1 MAEQKGFPDFSNAT
15 RKVGK
20 LARFF
25 LIDQSLVDRGGHHYD
40 YSTCIVAAAKELG
53 FETLVAA
60 NRKASPDLTICGA
73 RAIGAFTETVYQKD
87 SCLAGLRRLKRSR
100 QQPENLNAATSWQ
113 RTKAIFSLRRFH
125 YRRAWLVSKFAR
137 EFQSFFDKYPVADDD
152 HVFLTTV
159 SELELMGLSKYLRAN
174 PSSVLAT
181 WHLQFHFNIFDGR
194 TPEYDSQKVT
204 ESLARSS
211 FQASLADLTC
221 HRLFFY
227 TTSQPLADQ
236 YNRLDVGAF
245 MPLPYPVA
253 SEFALQ
259 DRNARRA
266 DLNEQFDGKS
276 RALQFA
282 CPGQI
287 RREKGCSDYLQPLV
301 DKLWDSHLATGKI
314 KIAIQRPRKKFLRK
328 EKIELQ
334 TPPGAAD
341 SAKTNTPACSPFKYY
356 AHPLSRPDYIEFLR
370 NADCGL
376 LLYDS
381 RAYFSRRA
389 GVLGEMLSCGK
400 PLIVPAGSW
409 LASQIAEPVFSH
421 ADSIEATSSK
431 DSRRLEIEELEW
443 SLKNAPSSGGTIS
456 FDGQKHPFKFS
467 LNRLSEERLMKI
479 DFQWKWPSVAGTY
492 CRISVTQTDG
502 VGVSVSEGVQ
512 IIGHR
517 DGDGLP
523 NAMFRL
529 EPTTETIHVTLS
541 NAYGSSTA
549 MIKQLSASMLVLP
562 KEKAKSAT
570 GVPAPSLR
578 KSERKST
585 VTGGNMTSNVRQT
598 ATVAAARGEQA
609 NLAVDTQ
616 VALGSVGIIVAD
628 QSQLEGAVKEMVT
641 HFDHYRRSSEAF
653 AGQWF
658 AMHHPNRTV
667 AHLIGAGGRS
677 QDASNSS

>member
-1 MAEQKGFPDFSNAT
+1 MTEQSYFPDFSNAT

-20 LARFF
+20 LSRFF

-40 YSTCIVAAAKELG
+40 YSTCIVAAANELG

-60 NRKASPDLTICGA
+60 NRKVSPDLTISGA
-73 RAIGAFTETVYQKD
+73 RAIPAFTETVYQKD
-87 SCLAGLRRLKRSR
+87 SCLAGLRHLKRSR
-100 QQPENLNAATSWQ
+100 QNPDSLKTSTGWQ

-125 YRRAWLVSKFAR
+125 HRRAWLVSKFAR
-137 EFQSFFDKYPVADDD
+137 EFQSFFNKYPIAEDD

-159 SELELMGLSKYLRAN
+159 SELELMGLSHYLRAN

-181 WHLQFHFNIFDGR
+181 WHLQFHFNVFDGR
-194 TPEYDSQKVT
+194 TPEYDSQKIT
-204 ESLARSS
+204 EALARSS
-211 FQASLADLTC
+211 FQASLAELTC

-236 YNRLDVGAF
+236 YNRLDVGDF
-245 MPLPYPVA
+245 LPLPYPVA
-253 SEFALQ
+253 PEFALQ
-259 DRNARRA
+259 KRNARPT
-266 DLNEQFDGKS
+266 DLNERYDGKS

-314 KIAIQRPRKKFLRK
+314 KIAIQRPRKKFMRK

-334 TPPGAAD
+334 SPLNANHSGEADTAAD
-341 SAKTNTPACSPFKYY
+341 SPFKYY
-356 AHPLSRPDYIEFLR
+356 AHPLSRPDYIEFLK
-370 NADCGL
+370 NSDCGL
-376 LLYDS
+376 LMYDS

-409 LASQIAEPVFSH
+409 LATQIAGHVFSH
-421 ADSIEATSSK
+421 ADSVEAESSK

-467 LNRLSEERLMKI
+467 LNRQRAERLMKI

-492 CRISVTQTDG
+492 CKVCVAQTDG
-502 VGVSVSEGVQ
+502 AGNSVSEYIQ

-517 DGDGLP
+517 DGGGLP
-523 NAMFRL
+523 NAMFRM
-529 EPTTETIHVTLS
+529 ESTTETIHVTLS
-541 NAYGSSTA
+541 NAYGNSTA
-549 MIKQLSASMLVLP
+549 MIKQLSVSMLVPGENAKLNTSLP
-562 KEKAKSAT
+562 SPRLRDSARKSA
-570 GVPAPSLR
+570 V
-578 KSERKST
+578 KS
-585 VTGGNMTSNVRQT
+585 GNATSNVRQT
-598 ATVAAARGEQA
+598 AIVAAVGGQQA
-609 NLAVDTQ
+609 NSAAETE
-616 VALGSVGIIVAD
+616 VALGRVGIIVAD
-628 QSQLEGAVKEMVT
+628 QSQLESAIKEMVT

-653 AGQWF
+653 AVQWS

-667 AHLIGAGGRS
+667 AHLIGAAGRS
-677 QDASNSS
+677 QNVSNLS

>member
-1 MAEQKGFPDFSNAT
+1 MTEQSYFPDFSNAT

-40 YSTCIVAAAKELG
+40 YSTCIVTAANELG

-60 NRKASPDLTICGA
+60 NRKVSPDLMIGGA

-87 SCLAGLRRLKRSR
+87 SCLAGLRHLKRSR
-100 QQPENLNAATSWQ
+100 QNPDSLKTSTGWQ

-125 YRRAWLVSKFAR
+125 HRRAWLISKFAR
-137 EFQSFFDKYPVADDD
+137 EFQSFFNKYPIAEDD

-159 SELELMGLSKYLRAN
+159 SELELMGLSHYLRAN

-194 TPEYDSQKVT
+194 TPEYDSQKIT
-204 ESLARSS
+204 EALTRSS
-211 FQASLADLTC
+211 FQASLAELMC

-236 YNRLDVGAF
+236 YNRLDVGDF
-245 MPLPYPVA
+245 LPLPYPVA
-253 SEFALQ
+253 PEFALQ
-259 DRNARRA
+259 DRNARPT
-266 DLNEQFDGKS
+266 DLNEQYDGKS
-276 RALQFA
+276 RTLMFA

-287 RREKGCSDYLQPLV
+287 RREKGCTDYLQPLV

-334 TPPGAAD
+334 SPLSTNLSGELNTAD
-341 SAKTNTPACSPFKYY
+341 CSPFKYY
-356 AHPLSRPDYIEFLR
+356 AHPLSRPDYIEFLK
-370 NADCGL
+370 NSDCGL
-376 LLYDS
+376 LMYDS

-409 LASQIAEPVFSH
+409 LATQIAAPVFCH
-421 ADSIEATSSK
+421 ADSVEAESSK

-443 SLKNAPSSGGTIS
+443 SLKNAPSRGGTIS

-467 LNRLSEERLMKI
+467 LNRQPAERLMKI
-479 DFQWKWPSVAGTY
+479 NFQWKWPNVAGTY
-492 CRISVTQTDG
+492 CKICVAQTDG
-502 VGVSVSEGVQ
+502 AGNAVSEGIQ

-517 DGDGLP
+517 DGDRLP

-529 EPTTETIHVTLS
+529 ESATETIHVTLS
-541 NAYGSSTA
+541 NAYGNSTA
-549 MIKQLSASMLVLP
+549 MIKQLSVSMLVP
-562 KEKAKSAT
+562 GEKTKLTA
-570 GVPAPSLR
+570 GVPSPRLR
-578 KSERKST
+578 KSARNSALK
-585 VTGGNMTSNVRQT
+585 GGNMTSNVRQT
-598 ATVAAARGEQA
+598 ATVAAVGDQQA
-609 NLAVDTQ
+609 NSSVETE
-616 VALGSVGIIVAD
+616 VALGRVGIIVAD
-628 QSQLEGAVKEMVT
+628 QSQLESAIKEMVT
-641 HFDHYRRSSEAF
+641 HFDHYRRSSESF
-653 AGQWF
+653 ATQWF

-667 AHLIGAGGRS
+667 AHLIGAAGRS
-677 QDASNSS
+677 QDLSNSS

>member
-1 MAEQKGFPDFSNAT
+1 MGFPDFSNAT

-40 YSTCIVAAAKELG
+40 YSTCIAAAAKELG

-60 NRKASPDLTICGA
+60 NRKVSPDLMVGDS
-73 RAIGAFTETVYQKD
+73 RAIPAFTETVYQKD
-87 SCLAGLRRLKRSR
+87 SCLAGLRHLKRSR
-100 QQPENLNAATSWQ
+100 RHPANLSMATGWQ
-113 RTKAIFSLRRFH
+113 RTKAVFSMRRFH
-125 YRRAWLVSKFAR
+125 HRRARIVSKFSK
-137 EFQSFFDKYPVADDD
+137 EFYSFFSKHPLAEDDQ
-152 HVFLTTV
+152 VFLTTV
-159 SELELMGLSKYLRAN
+159 SELELMGLAHYLRAN
-174 PSSVLAT
+174 PLSVLAT

-211 FQASLADLTC
+211 FQGSLSELTC

-236 YNRLDVGAF
+236 YNRLDVGEF
-245 MPLPYPVA
+245 LPLPYPVA
-253 SEFALQ
+253 PEFALR
-259 DRNARRA
+259 DRNTRSTN
-266 DLNEQFDGKS
+266 LEEQYDGKN
-276 RALQFA
+276 RVLQFA

-314 KIAIQRPRKKFLRK
+314 KIAIQRPCKKFMRK

-334 TPPGAAD
+334 KPLGAD
-341 SAKTNTPACSPFKYY
+341 DTEGTDTTTVSPFKYF

-376 LLYDS
+376 LMYDS

-421 ADSIEATSSK
+421 ADSIEAESSK
-431 DSRRLEIEELEW
+431 NSRRLEIEELEW
-443 SLKNAPSSGGTIS
+443 SLENAPSSGGAIS

-467 LNRLSEERLMKI
+467 VNRQPAERLIKI
-479 DFQWKWPSVAGTY
+479 DFQWKWPTVAGTY
-492 CRISVTQTDG
+492 CRVQVAQQDG
-502 VGVSVSEGVQ
+502 AGVSVGEAVQ

-529 EPTTETIHVTLS
+529 APAAETIHVTLG
-541 NAYGSSTA
+541 NAYGNSTA
-549 MIKQLSASMLVLP
+549 MIKQLSASMLVLEENPISSIGIPSPSGSCP
-562 KEKAKSAT
+562 K
-570 GVPAPSLR
+570 
-578 KSERKST
+578 
-585 VTGGNMTSNVRQT
+585 
-598 ATVAAARGEQA
+598 
-609 NLAVDTQ
+609 
-616 VALGSVGIIVAD
+616 
-628 QSQLEGAVKEMVT
+628 
-641 HFDHYRRSSEAF
+641 
-653 AGQWF
+653 
-658 AMHHPNRTV
+658 
-667 AHLIGAGGRS
+667 
-677 QDASNSS
+677 